1 MNYWQKKIGICFI
14 KDMGKRFLLVL
25 ISLVMFAGSAF
36 AYSNPRWFSLPISV
50 YIPKQKEAAI
60 VTQAFKEWQ
69 LNSKSAVRFLFRYSA
84 NLASISNIN
93 VVFVDNVSGD
103 RPYRVNHSFSQFGTY
118 SRGCK
123 NTNYFYNTDV
133 ILPLQKEDGEKL
145 SKEQLKA
152 IALQA
157 VGVAVG
163 VNLSEDANSVMYKE
177 SDFTKTTLSPMDIQA
192 VNEVYRPTR
201 K

>member
-1 MNYWQKKIGICFI
+1 
-14 KDMGKRFLLVL
+14 
-25 ISLVMFAGSAF
+25 MFAGSAF

-50 YIPKQKEAAI
+50 YIPKQEEAAI

-177 SDFTKTTLSPMDIQA
+177 SDFPKTTLSPMDIQA
-192 VNEVYRPTR
+192 VNGVYRPTR